1 MPNNILESDTIFG
14 TLLPM
19 QSFRAQRAPI
29 IACSSLMQ
37 TVALI
42 SQRMIHDVLRN
53 TLHEVLHMQ
62 YMCVAHVIL
71 HVALHHTTYCTIHRL
86 PINTT

>member
-19 QSFRAQRAPI
+19 QSFRTQRAPI

-42 SQRMIHDVLRN
+42 SQHD
-53 TLHEVLHMQ
+53 
-62 YMCVAHVIL
+62 A
-71 HVALHHTTYCTIHRL
+71 
-86 PINTT
+86 